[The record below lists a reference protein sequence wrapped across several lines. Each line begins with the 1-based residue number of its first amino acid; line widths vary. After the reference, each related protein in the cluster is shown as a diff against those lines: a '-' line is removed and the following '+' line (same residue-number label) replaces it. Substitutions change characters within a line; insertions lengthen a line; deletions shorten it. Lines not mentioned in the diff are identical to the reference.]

1 MNPVLYLR
9 EPERDRVRDTLNV
22 LNNHDYVPT
31 AVIAAGSSIDTEAY
45 PDIDLFLLIKEPFS
59 PYKQGQA
66 RPNPKE
72 EFRRKIEADLP
83 EYVYFTVYGETDLSG
98 ELHAEELI
106 QTGLGVHVTI
116 SLFYGLENFRERR
129 PDYPDD
135 LLEPPGP
142 MGAEDIIAYNRAH
155 DSKFLVLSR
164 QYAI

>member
-1 MNPVLYLR
+1 MILKRFALFTVMDFQNVFINLTPEEFRKVESWLSRLR

-72 EFRRKIEADLP
+72 EFSPA
-83 EYVYFTVYGETDLSG
+83 
-98 ELHAEELI
+98 
-106 QTGLGVHVTI
+106 
-116 SLFYGLENFRERR
+116 
-129 PDYPDD
+129 
-135 LLEPPGP
+135 
-142 MGAEDIIAYNRAH
+142 
-155 DSKFLVLSR
+155 
-164 QYAI
+164 